1 MRYFRSVLISFV
13 APVLLSTLVSG
24 QDTNAAPVGSLA
36 QASTPVS
43 LDQVVAKVIDRE
55 HFFMSQLRSLHP
67 IVETYIQN
75 LKDNRESADL
85 PASDQYFLGQLDMS
99 HGPNDRAFANKPDA
113 SFFHPL
119 SKLTRLYQM
128 KFLPRGFAQM
138 AIVDED
144 LQRQNYDF
152 AFVRREFLG
161 EVRCLVLDVNPKRHP
176 GNGQFKGRIW
186 VEDQDYNIV
195 RFNGTQGMD
204 SSKAEFGWKIRT
216 TTSSV
221 STELIILTHATTP
234 IYTSIAGD

>member
-24 QDTNAAPVGSLA
+24 QGQDTNAAPAGSAA
-36 QASTPVS
+36 QAGAPVS
-43 LDQVVAKVIDRE
+43 LDQLVAKVIDRE
-55 HFFMSQLRSLHP
+55 HFAMTQLRSLHP

-75 LKDNRESADL
+75 LKDDRESADL

-152 AFVRREFLG
+152 AFVRREFL
-161 EVRCLVLDVNPKRHP
+161 
-176 GNGQFKGRIW
+176 
-186 VEDQDYNIV
+186 
-195 RFNGTQGMD
+195 
-204 SSKAEFGWKIRT
+204 
-216 TTSSV
+216 
-221 STELIILTHATTP
+221 IILTHATAP